1 MTSPVITIA
10 RKELLELTRD
20 GRFRWTGAI
29 VLSLLLAAFLA
40 GWRSYQDVR
49 AQHESAQHAQREM
62 WVNQPAKNPHSAAHY
77 GLWAFKP
84 KMPLSF
90 VDRGVD
96 PYVGVASYLE
106 AHKQNEFR
114 YRPAMDATAVQRFG
128 EWTAASVLQLL
139 IPLLIVVLA
148 FPAFAGEREQ
158 GTLRQLASVGVR
170 ARDLALGKAAGTAGA
185 LALLLVP
192 AAALGVAALALTADG
207 GALAGDVPR
216 MALMTLTYLA
226 YFAVFVAVTLAVS
239 ARAPS
244 ARVAL
249 LALLAFWTLNTLVA
263 PRAMTDVA
271 RRLYPTPSAFD
282 FATRVARDLERGF
295 DGHTP
300 DRRLEM
306 LRDSVLR
313 EYQVARVESL
323 PFNFD
328 AMAMQR
334 GEEAGDR
341 VFDAHYGALY
351 DRYRQQNAVHQLGAL
366 LAPMLA
372 VRSLSMALAG
382 TDVEQHRAFAEAA
395 ERYRRVLVKRMN
407 DEMAAN
413 SRTGDWDW
421 KADPSLWREV
431 PAFSYAAPRLAAV
444 LAHQGWSVATLLLWV
459 VMGVAVV
466 ARTSKLRVT

>member
-1 MTSPVITIA
+1 MLP
-10 RKELLELTRD
+10 
-20 GRFRWTGAI
+20 
-29 VLSLLLAAFLA
+29 
-40 GWRSYQDVR
+40 
-49 AQHESAQHAQREM
+49 QHAVPE
-62 WVNQPAKNPHSAAHY
+62 H
-77 GLWAFKP
+77 
-84 KMPLSF
+84 
-90 VDRGVD
+90 
-96 PYVGVASYLE
+96 
-106 AHKQNEFR
+106 
-114 YRPAMDATAVQRFG
+114 
-128 EWTAASVLQLL
+128 
-139 IPLLIVVLA
+139 
-148 FPAFAGEREQ
+148 
-158 GTLRQLASVGVR
+158 RQ
-170 ARDLALGKAAGTAGA
+170 
-185 LALLLVP
+185 
-192 AAALGVAALALTADG
+192 
-207 GALAGDVPR
+207 
-216 MALMTLTYLA
+216 
-226 YFAVFVAVTLAVS
+226 
-239 ARAPS
+239 PS

-300 DRRLEM
+300 DQRLAM

-313 EYQVARVESL
+313 QHQVARVESL

-328 AMAMQR
+328 AVAMQR

-351 DRYRQQNAVHQLGAL
+351 DRYRQQNTVHQLGAL

-407 DEMAAN
+407 DEMAAK
-413 SRTGDWDW
+413 SRTGDWEW
-421 KADPSLWREV
+421 KADPSLWRQV
-431 PAFSYAAPRLAAV
+431 PAFSYEAPRLAAV

-466 ARTSKLRVT
+466 ARTTRLRVS

>member
-1 MTSPVITIA
+1 MTSPVTTIA

-29 VLSLLLAAFLA
+29 VLALLLAALLA
-40 GWRSYQDVR
+40 GWRSYRDVR
-49 AQHESAQHAQREM
+49 AQHELAQHAQREM

-158 GTLRQLASVGVR
+158 GTLRQLASMGVR

-192 AAALGVAALALTADG
+192 AAVLGVGALALTADG

-216 MALMTLTYLA
+216 MVLMTLTYLA

-300 DRRLEM
+300 DQRLEM

-313 EYQVARVESL
+313 QHQVTRVESL

-328 AMAMQR
+328 AVAMQR

-341 VFDAHYGALY
+341 VFDTHYGALY
-351 DRYRQQNAVHQLGAL
+351 DRYRQQNTVHQLGAV

-413 SRTGDWDW
+413 SRTGDWEW
-421 KADPSLWREV
+421 KADPSLWRRV
-431 PAFSYAAPRLAAV
+431 PAFSYEAPRLAAV

-466 ARTSKLRVT
+466 ARTTRLRVT